1 MESRIYLNFE
11 NITILTEIQTKYD
24 VGFLLQISSK
34 EMEIVDI
41 LEQKTNDF
49 FFKVLNRQLKDTYKI
64 CFH

>member
-1 MESRIYLNFE
+1 
-11 NITILTEIQTKYD
+11 
-24 VGFLLQISSK
+24 
-34 EMEIVDI
+34 MEIVDI